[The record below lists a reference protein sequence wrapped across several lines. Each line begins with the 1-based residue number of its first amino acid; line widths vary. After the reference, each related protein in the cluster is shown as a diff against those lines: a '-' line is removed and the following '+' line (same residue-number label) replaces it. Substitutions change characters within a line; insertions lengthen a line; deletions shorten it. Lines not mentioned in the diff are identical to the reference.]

1 MTFYFSILEST
12 QAEKTSMW
20 KMIKGFINLKLL
32 MKPTFLLVGLSGFL
46 SMLGFFA
53 PLFFLP
59 DMAHSNG
66 IEILLANSLISI
78 YGKL

>member
-1 MTFYFSILEST
+1 
-12 QAEKTSMW
+12 
-20 KMIKGFINLKLL
+20 MIKGFINLKLL

-78 YGKL
+78 YGKLRHMP